1 MFLLFISCWFI
12 CNCNSVINVYFI
24 VAAIK
29 NTDYVVKWSVNIYK
43 NVTVLFSNKSK
54 LNWLIGELTGEK
66 CSYIIMYS
74 LCVLFVTLV
83 NIANIDH
90 LDPIRKRGEMVFCY
104 QNCSDLVWE
113 KIVLVIEKN
122 FEIRGWKPRICK
134 FLRSLEQFVQTVK
147 GQNNFW

>member
-1 MFLLFISCWFI
+1 MLLLFISCWFI

-43 NVTVLFSNKSK
+43 NATVLFSYKSK

-83 NIANIDH
+83 NMANIDH
-90 LDPIRKRGEMVFCY
+90 LDPIRKRGEKLYFVT
-104 QNCSDLVWE
+104 
-113 KIVLVIEKN
+113 KIVLTYCEKKLFYWSRN
-122 FEIRGWKPRICK
+122 FFEIRGWRPRICK
-134 FLRSLEQFVQTVK
+134 F
-147 GQNNFW
+147 WDH